1 MNINDKTKPHKK
13 KRTELAQM
21 RHTANVMVGGAAT
34 SAAVAGAVPI
44 LFPDTAVIL
53 PIETMMTKGIFKTYK
68 INVSADLI
76 TAIIGSAAISNIAK
90 SLVTP
95 LKVLPIAGQVINGVV
110 AGAIVL
116 ILGEAEIALSEA
128 IHKGGIKSDK
138 MDDVLSFV
146 DSALKKNKIVGELI
160 KFIEQN
166 ATNLAGKDSKEILT
180 TFLKVVKK
188 IK

>member
-1 MNINDKTKPHKK
+1 
-13 KRTELAQM
+13 
-21 RHTANVMVGGAAT
+21 
-34 SAAVAGAVPI
+34 
-44 LFPDTAVIL
+44 
-53 PIETMMTKGIFKTYK
+53 
-68 INVSADLI
+68 LI